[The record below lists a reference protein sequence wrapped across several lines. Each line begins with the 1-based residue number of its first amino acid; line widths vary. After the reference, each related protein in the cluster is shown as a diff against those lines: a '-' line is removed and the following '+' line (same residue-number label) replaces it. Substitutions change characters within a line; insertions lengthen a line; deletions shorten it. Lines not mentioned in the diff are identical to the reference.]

1 MATHVENRQPNT
13 LIKDSAINIATLNV
27 NKTSTEEEIINVLPR
42 YYIIDPAYHT
52 NYVFDLNPA
61 VNLELTSLFKIFING
76 NLIPT
81 ATNET
86 ADGIYLYSLGNQ
98 FKVTG
103 VDYTNL
109 IDLQNSTIHALYTPA

>member
-13 LIKDSAINIATLNV
+13 LIKDSPINVGTLNV

-42 YYIIDPAYHT
+42 YYVVDPASHT
-52 NYVFDLNPA
+52 NYVFDLDPS

-81 ATNET
+81 AANET

-103 VDYTNL
+103 SDYTDL
-109 IDLQNSTIHALYTPA
+109 IDLQDSTIHALYTPA